1 MESKKFLFGM
11 TLSELSDVC
20 LNAGQKEFVA
30 KQLAHWLYKKN
41 VKSFD
46 QMKNISVEFKK
57 YISDNYELGRIE
69 YKDVIESTDGTKKYL
84 FPFAAG
90 LTETAMIPGD
100 GRHTVCVSSQSG
112 CRFAC
117 SFCATGANGF
127 NGQLRSGE
135 ILEQIYSIEEYE
147 ELSNIVYMGM
157 GEPMD
162 NIAEVLKSIEI
173 LTSDWGKGMSP
184 YRITVSTIG
193 IPDLLNYFLSK
204 TNVSIALSVHSP
216 FHEERMTIIPAEKTH
231 PIIENIRVLRKHRF
245 SQHRRL
251 TFEYVIFKG
260 MNHSYKHAKELAS
273 LLRGLNARI
282 NLIPYNSIPGL
293 SFESPENYIMEQFK
307 REMELL
313 ECTCTIRNSRGM
325 DINAACGLLAGEL
338 KETSKNSFLSRN
350 EDNE

>member
-1 MESKKFLFGM
+1 MESKKILFGM

-20 LNAGQKEFVA
+20 LSAGQKKFVA

-41 VKSFD
+41 VSSYN
-46 QMKNISVEFKK
+46 QMKNISEELKK
-57 YISDNYELGRIE
+57 YLSDNYELGRTK
-69 YKDVIESTDGTKKYL
+69 YKSVLESTDGTKKYL
-84 FPFAAG
+84 FPFSAG
-90 LTETAMIPGD
+90 LTETAMIPSD

-112 CRFAC
+112 CKFAC
-117 SFCATGANGF
+117 SFCATGVNGF
-127 NGQLRSGE
+127 NGQLGAGE

-147 ELSNIVYMGM
+147 QISNIVYMGM

-173 LTSDWGKGMSP
+173 LTSDWGKGISP

-193 IPDLLNYFLSK
+193 IPDLLNHFLAN

-216 FHEERMTIIPAEKTH
+216 FHEERMALIPAEKAH
-231 PIIENIRVLRKHRF
+231 PLVENIRVLRKHRF

-251 TFEYVIFKG
+251 TFEYIIFKG

-282 NLIPYNSIPGL
+282 NLIPYNNIPNL
-293 SFESPENYIMEQFK
+293 SYESPENYIMEQFK

-313 ECTCTIRNSRGM
+313 GCVCTIRNSRGM
-325 DINAACGLLAGEL
+325 DINAACGLLAGEVN
-338 KETSKNSFLSRN
+338 KKRPSE
-350 EDNE
+350 E